1 MRLLTAIAAMLVAAG
16 ACAGPLVIGA
26 ISRHPTEEIARYHP
40 LATYLAARLADFGIE
55 GGKVVVVTS
64 IPQLGELMSAGG
76 ADLMF
81 DSPYPTLAVGQLAGS
96 KVLLRRWKG
105 GKASYRS
112 LVIVRAQSPIVSPA
126 DLRGRVIAFEDT
138 YSTSGYFLPAA
149 TLQRAGFALRE
160 LASPGAR
167 SKAEEI
173 GYVFSD
179 GYANS
184 LTWLLHGRADAAG
197 VGEHDYERFLA
208 RETAQLRIVMETPS
222 VPRNLV
228 SARRDLAPAMVAR
241 IVELLLELEHT
252 DEGKSMLKALER
264 TTRFDKLTAE
274 DEKNLEA
281 MRRMMKQA
289 AAKR

>member
-1 MRLLTAIAAMLVAAG
+1 MFVAAG

-26 ISRHPTEEIARYHP
+26 ISRHPTEEIARYQP
-40 LATYLAARLADFGIE
+40 LATYLSARLADFGID

-64 IPQLGELMSAGG
+64 IPQLAELMSAGG

-112 LVIVRAQSPIVSPA
+112 LVVTRAQGPVASAA
-126 DLRGRVIAFEDT
+126 DLRGRVIAFEDG

-160 LASPGAR
+160 LGSPGAR
-167 SKAEEI
+167 PKAQEI

-184 LTWLLHGRADAAG
+184 LAWLLHGRADAAG

-208 RETAQLRIVMETPS
+208 RETAQLRIVMETPA

-228 SARRDLAPAMVAR
+228 SARRDLAPGMVAR
-241 IVELLLELEHT
+241 IVELLLELERT
-252 DEGKSMLKALER
+252 DEGKPLLKALER

-274 DEKNLEA
+274 DEKTLAA
-281 MRRMMKQA
+281 MRSMMKEA
-289 AAKR
+289 TR